1 MRKTSRPL
9 LVLLAVLASSAPLAA
24 QSIGVLTGAVVSAG
38 GKPVAGARVLIQTS
52 DGRRPFT
59 VRTDASGSFR
69 VPRISRGLY
78 NLRAQAGGLWSD
90 WERNVLIRSGQST
103 SVTLHLS
110 LKQPPA
116 VVKPASAPLSGRVR
130 EWTVPTEN
138 SLPHDPAVDPSGNI
152 WLTLQRA
159 NQMARLNPETGEW
172 KLFPV
177 PTADSGPHGLVS
189 DAEGNIWFTENSVG
203 KIGRVDART
212 GAISEYAAPT
222 AKDPHTP
229 IFGPDGALWF
239 TAQRSNLVVRMD
251 TRTGAMKEYPVPTA
265 NARPYGI
272 VAAPDGALWFCEFN
286 ANKLGRIDPATGA
299 ITEIELPSIDAR
311 PRRLTLTGNAVYYT
325 DFPGGRLGRIDL
337 ETRAIQE
344 WLSPSGP
351 TSQPYGIEADAAGM
365 LWYNEFAANQLVRFD
380 PKTQAF
386 EKFPL
391 PSPRSE
397 VRHMARD
404 ARGRVWMALSGANKA
419 AVVE

>member
-1 MRKTSRPL
+1 MKTLARAL
-9 LVLLAVLASSAPLAA
+9 LVLLAGFVSATLLAA
-24 QSIGVLTGAVVSAG
+24 QTVGVLRGSVVSAA
-38 GKPVAGARVLIQTS
+38 GKPVAGARVLIQTA

-59 VRTDASGSFR
+59 VRTDAEGKFR

-78 NLRAQAGGLWSD
+78 HLRAQSGGLWSD
-90 WERNVLIRSGQST
+90 WEHNVLVRAGQPT
-103 SVTLHLS
+103 SVTLRLA

-116 VVKPASAPLSGRVR
+116 AAAAKPAPLTGRVR
-130 EWTVPTEN
+130 EWNVPLEGGF
-138 SLPHDPAVDPSGNI
+138 PHDPATDPSGNV
-152 WLTLQRA
+152 WLTLQRG
-159 NQMARLNPETGEW
+159 NQIARLNPESGEW

-177 PTADSGPHGLVS
+177 PTANSGPHGLVS

-212 GAISEYAAPT
+212 GVITEFAAPT

-229 IFGPDGALWF
+229 VFGPDGALWF

-251 TRTGAMKEYPVPTA
+251 TRTGAMKEYTVPTP

-272 VAAPDGALWFCEFN
+272 VPAPDGGLWFCEFN
-286 ANKLGRIDPATGA
+286 TNKLGRIDPTTGA
-299 ITEIELPSIDAR
+299 FTEIELPSTDAR
-311 PRRLTLTGNAVYYT
+311 PRRLAVSGNAVYYT
-325 DFPGGRLGRIDL
+325 DFRGGRLGRLDL

-351 TSQPYGIEADAAGM
+351 ASQPYGIEADGSGVI
-365 LWYNEFAANQLVRFD
+365 WYNEFAANQLVRFD
-380 PKTQAF
+380 PRTQAF
-386 EKFPL
+386 ERFLL
-391 PSPRSE
+391 PSARSE

-404 ARGRVWMALSGANKA
+404 SRGRVWMALSGANKA